1 MKILEFFTQKLIRKL
16 IKYQLISDQDVN
28 LYSYGINLLLS
39 YLLNLFTIL
48 LIGLLENKFIETIF
62 FTAIF
67 VFIRSYSGGLHFSK
81 FIYCY
86 IGTVIVISL
95 FIQIYKFSIP
105 ITILN
110 TIFFLISFI
119 LFIINPMDNKNR
131 KFDSIEKKVFSKKSK
146 RNIILVSIFY
156 LLCLHLTFF
165 QVTYIIFLASLFNLI
180 NILLAKSISK
190 YNIKIFL

>member
-86 IGTVIVISL
+86 IGTVIVI
-95 FIQIYKFSIP
+95 
-105 ITILN
+105 
-110 TIFFLISFI
+110 
-119 LFIINPMDNKNR
+119 
-131 KFDSIEKKVFSKKSK
+131 
-146 RNIILVSIFY
+146 
-156 LLCLHLTFF
+156 
-165 QVTYIIFLASLFNLI
+165 
-180 NILLAKSISK
+180 
-190 YNIKIFL
+190 